1 MKSKAHPFPST
12 AQKMMGW
19 SCFFR
24 VVLVL
29 ALLVLPSFSHGHG
42 ISRKVIER
50 YGFGDSS
57 VKLEETAGNS
67 RGMYELD
74 YELDPKPNTNPKT
87 GFIYSPPPQG

>member
-42 ISRKVIER
+42 ISRKVIET
-50 YGFGDSS
+50 YEFGRFFS
-57 VKLEETAGNS
+57 
-67 RGMYELD
+67 
-74 YELDPKPNTNPKT
+74 
-87 GFIYSPPPQG
+87 

>member
-1 MKSKAHPFPST
+1 MQLKKRAISS
-12 AQKMMGW
+12 
-19 SCFFR
+19 R

-42 ISRKVIER
+42 II
-50 YGFGDSS
+50 
-57 VKLEETAGNS
+57 KLEETAGNS